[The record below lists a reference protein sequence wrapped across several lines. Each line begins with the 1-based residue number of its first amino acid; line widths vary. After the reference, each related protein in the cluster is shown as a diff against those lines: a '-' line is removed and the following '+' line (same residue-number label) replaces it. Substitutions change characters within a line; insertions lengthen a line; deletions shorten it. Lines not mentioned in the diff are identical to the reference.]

1 MYCQNCGA
9 KNADVAT
16 SCINCG
22 KNMRFAS
29 DLNSNSSPYA
39 TFWKRFTALGFDTII
54 VFVFSFIYGI
64 STGILSLFITLPI
77 SDLTLDL
84 IAVAISAF
92 YYIWFESSAYQGTP
106 GKQIVGIKV
115 TDIEGNRV
123 SFARSFL
130 RYFLKLITGVFL
142 IGYLTIIFTE
152 KKQGIYDMA
161 AKTVVVYR

>member
-29 DLNSNSSPYA
+29 ELNSDSSPYA
-39 TFWKRFTALGFDTII
+39 GFGKRITALGIDYLIT
-54 VFVFSFIYGI
+54 FVFGI
-64 STGILSLFITLPI
+64 SIGILSLFITLPI

-84 IAVAISAF
+84 ILVVISAF
-92 YYIWFESSAYQGTP
+92 YFIWFESSSYQGTP

-115 TDIEGNRV
+115 TDIEGNRI

-130 RYFLKLITGVFL
+130 RYFLKAITGFFL

-161 AKTVVVYR
+161 AKTVVVYK